1 MARSP
6 LFDIYDPYGIL
17 QQQAEMGMLP
27 GDDDIEPYGMVP
39 MGRKA
44 TLSDLMPE
52 EEKTGLLRSLANM
65 GASGLTGLGWVL
77 DTPGSMVRGLLS
89 DGPSKALSA
98 LWESSDER
106 VSGRD
111 LMRQYGMVGEEDT
124 WQNFAGGV
132 AGEILLDPLTYLNPL
147 AVLGRGALGTAG
159 RTLNR
164 AGLLDNAALMAN
176 KQGMGVREFL
186 RQPARKIMSSPG
198 ARPDAFQDFATA
210 ARGKGLDVDEL
221 LDMPAAGLAEFR
233 LPFTEQGVMLGTGK
247 IGDWAAKNVDAFGEF
262 LKANPATG
270 PIVNRATAAFDPTV
284 MGEIDPNKQWRNR
297 EAWDQATQN
306 ERDFRE
312 WLTERVR
319 QADKVNND
327 RFKFGDQRI
336 QNAIRDTIEARLD
349 PERIAALQDQEAVS
363 ALESVTEWK
372 AYRDDL
378 VDKLGEF
385 RQRRVDLGLEAP
397 DAKSL
402 EGTGFF
408 PSQSIWFN
416 SPQSPKLPDRIGRQ
430 QKAYNRGPRVLSTD
444 ELVGRSRD
452 PKTDI
457 ARRSETFRR
466 LMAGDFG
473 RKLQDDLIKA
483 GDDDVPVLI
492 DRAFQ
497 ELGIDSPFGNVRVD
511 GLSME
516 AVDARRSLA
525 DSAEELLAG
534 WASSPQVSVLRA
546 KPEELGSA
554 LDAIAKNAGLSDTL
568 SSLPQKEQ
576 NLIRAMLRRPESIE
590 AARKQAAA
598 ASRAVELSE
607 RAKELLA
614 NWKTAPSGDVAK
626 ASLDNFGPLLDEM
639 AGVLGVNGNFSSM
652 GRDDLAVLRK
662 MLRSPRTMQ
671 SAPSLAAR
679 SARRAQLASQAEK
692 LLPQVSLMDAARG
705 SKLDGLGGALDQVA
719 ASLNLDKSF
728 SSMSPQELRQIK
740 KFLRKP
746 GGIDSARKQL
756 ADAEAAINT
765 QQNTL
770 KTELGDTLRRADRQ
784 FSPAGIGLFDQST
797 VNDMLRYGVG
807 QARSEANA
815 SVILDDLLNNLSALP
830 PGTAPGGGQKRLLD
844 VAPDLG
850 LNRSSLTEVL
860 RRRLGPDVD
869 VANLTI
875 NEKVVDNLR
884 RLAPGQIRPEPG
896 PLGKLWDSYTNAFK
910 IGSLANPS
918 YHTRNLYSGF
928 LSTLMGGTGNV
939 FDNAINSY
947 VGWQAGRGSY
957 KPLAQRLKKTERY
970 AALPEDEAVDL
981 FLAEAGRNRLAG
993 GFVEDV
999 AGVAEQRPQALYPG
1013 ANRPETIPWIG
1024 ERGLLYDPNR
1034 SWQDWLTVRG
1044 VDFGGVLGDRPAP
1057 SETLNPWLNLHERTG
1072 MRVEDANRLG
1082 AYLSELQA
1090 GASPDAAAR
1099 RVFESQVDYSPRA
1112 FTEFERQLKRLIP
1125 FYSYT
1130 RGIAPS
1136 VASNVLYRPG
1146 GVQGQTIRAISR
1158 ASEPNE
1164 DFFVPEHLRQ
1174 SAAIPLPGMEPAD
1187 GVQRMLSKIDLPY
1200 AGLLNLFSPGV
1211 GNTAS
1216 DRAVDSFQK
1225 TGMNLLGMLNPLV
1238 KAPLELALDR
1248 QLYSGRELSELYS
1261 SFENAV
1267 PPEWGPLARVAEQ
1280 LFVNLPGG
1288 SRINSIART
1297 AFDERLS
1304 PLERAGKVSF
1314 NNTTGLAVT
1323 DIDQARQREKAA
1335 RQMLN
1340 ELLSSTPG
1348 VRTYENITVPEDVLR
1363 AMPREQQQ
1371 MYLLY
1376 RIIQSEAA
1384 KRARERKKQEL
1395 DPMQLL
1401 GVVNQFGA

>member
-6 LFDIYDPYGIL
+6 LFDIYDPYGVL

-27 GDDDIEPYGMVP
+27 SDEDIEPYGMVP
-39 MGRKA
+39 IGRKA
-44 TLSDLMPE
+44 TLSDLMPQ

-77 DTPGSMVRGLLS
+77 DTPGSMIRGLLS

-111 LMRQYGMVGEEDT
+111 LMRQYGMVGEEDN
-124 WQNFAGGV
+124 WANFAGGV

-147 AVLGRGALGTAG
+147 SILGRGAYGTAG
-159 RTLNR
+159 RTLQR
-164 AGLLDNAALMAN
+164 AGLLDNAPLMAQ

-198 ARPDAFQDFATA
+198 ARPNAFQDFATA

-233 LPFTEQGVMLGTGK
+233 LPFTERGVLLGTGEF
-247 IGDWAAKNVDAFGEF
+247 GDWAAKNVDAFGEF

-270 PIVNRATAAFDPTV
+270 PIVNRATAAFDPAV

-319 QADKVNND
+319 QADKVAND
-327 RFKFGDQRI
+327 QFKFGDQRI
-336 QNAIRDTIEARLD
+336 QNAVRDTIEASLD
-349 PERIAALQDQEAVS
+349 PERIAKLQDQEAIA
-363 ALESVTEWK
+363 ALEAVPEWK

-385 RQRRVDLGLEAP
+385 RQRRMDLGLEAP

-416 SPQSPKLPDRIGRQ
+416 SPQAPDLPDRLGRR
-430 QKAYNRGPRVLSTD
+430 QKAYNRGPRVLNTD
-444 ELVGRSRD
+444 DLVGRSRD

-457 ARRSETFRR
+457 AGRSETFRR

-483 GDDDVPVLI
+483 GDEDVPFLV
-492 DRAFQ
+492 DKAFQ
-497 ELGIDSPFGNVRVD
+497 ELGMDTPFGGVTAD
-511 GLSME
+511 GLTVS
-516 AVDARRSLA
+516 DLDQYLA
-525 DSAEELLAG
+525 DTTIL
-534 WASSPQVSVLRA
+534 PDDRKKYTRLR
-546 KPEELGSA
+546 K
-554 LDAIAKNAGLSDTL
+554 
-568 SSLPQKEQ
+568 
-576 NLIRAMLRRPESIE
+576 NLID
-590 AARKQAAA
+590 KQ
-598 ASRAVELSE
+598 
-607 RAKELLA
+607 
-614 NWKTAPSGDVAK
+614 
-626 ASLDNFGPLLDEM
+626 
-639 AGVLGVNGNFSSM
+639 
-652 GRDDLAVLRK
+652 
-662 MLRSPRTMQ
+662 
-671 SAPSLAAR
+671 
-679 SARRAQLASQAEK
+679 QA
-692 LLPQVSLMDAARG
+692 
-705 SKLDGLGGALDQVA
+705 
-719 ASLNLDKSF
+719 
-728 SSMSPQELRQIK
+728 
-740 KFLRKP
+740 
-746 GGIDSARKQL
+746 
-756 ADAEAAINT
+756 
-765 QQNTL
+765 L
-770 KTELGDTLRRADRQ
+770 KTQLGDTLRRADRQ

-815 SVILDDLLNNLSALP
+815 RVVLDDLIENLSALP

-850 LNRSSLTEVL
+850 FNRSRLTEVI
-860 RRRLGPDVD
+860 RSRLGPDVD

-884 RLAPGQIRPEPG
+884 RLAPGQIRPDPG

-947 VGWQAGRGSY
+947 VGWQAGRGNY

-1044 VDFGGVLGDRPAP
+1044 VDFGGVLGDRTAP

-1082 AYLSELQA
+1082 AYLSELQS

-1174 SAAIPLPGMEPAD
+1174 SAAIPLPGLEPAE

-1304 PLERAGKVSF
+1304 PLERAGKVAF

-1323 DIDQARQREKAA
+1323 DIDQERQREKAA

-1384 KRARERKKQEL
+1384 KRARERKKQEAAM